1 MNRFFKV
8 DRAPNTIRRNMVG
21 RLLLLAVA
29 VVGALLGVAL
39 GSAWLEQAAL
49 TPRRVAHATGGL
61 SGTITHTTLA
71 DFSQSCMVLPG
82 VQASPVFTNVNAI
95 STAGGELRLIPTL
108 QDYFD
113 DTVVDG
119 TLWITAE
126 ADITG
131 TEYLGGTPVE
141 TEGTLRLFNTAIR
154 SQMAF
159 DDNFGVKFAEGRVR
173 FQAGDALGSG
183 DLGYAREQRPG
194 YPQVEETGIR
204 LFITENT
211 GRGLYVRT
219 RNGIASPFVD
229 EDIPDGDLTEF
240 ATYRLEWDTDR
251 TRWYVNDV
259 VVTTTLTGTTGITT
273 WVWLYS
279 QDIEINRTVWVDWV
293 RAGQYPSGG
302 GYLSCVQD
310 AGGIV
315 NWSQFNVTAT
325 IPVSTSLAYRTRT
338 SLDGATWSGWSL
350 PLTSTLITSPSG
362 RYFQYQ
368 VEFSNTTPLRSPELQ
383 EVVVNYFGPT
393 LLQISP
399 NPAILDP
406 GQAQQFTAQA
416 FDTNNRPVSGL
427 TYTWGLSG
435 GIDGTLDATGLFT
448 AGLPAGTFTNSITAT
463 TLIAGGGNLMGYS
476 TVTVRDL
483 PPTANANGPYTAN
496 QGQTL
501 THNAS
506 GSDPNGGPVLYA
518 WDLNNDSVFE
528 RPGQSITNT
537 WLGAGVF
544 TIGLIVTDTG
554 GLTTTVTTTVTV
566 NNVAP
571 TINSVIPSPTTVNQ
585 GESVTVTVTAT
596 DPGGASDPLT
606 YAFDCDDDGVYEI
619 GPQSGN
625 EAVCVMRPA
634 GARTIR
640 VRVTDSNGAS
650 TIGTTTVTVNNVAPT
665 INSVIPSPTTVNQG
679 ESVTVTVTATDPGAG
694 SDPLTYAFDCD
705 DDGAYEIGPQSGS
718 QAACTMRPAGAR
730 TIRVR
735 VTDSNGASIIGTT
748 TVTVNNVAPTIVSL
762 TNSGP
767 IIEGNSVT
775 VTLTATDPGGA
786 SDPLTYAFDCN
797 NDGNYEIGPQSGN
810 SAACFFG
817 DNGVYTVGARVA
829 DSNGGS
835 ASSTTAVTVNN
846 APPVILAINN
856 NGPRLPN
863 DPVIIRVAA
872 TDPAGANDPLQYEF
886 DCDNDGT
893 YEVGPQADFT
903 AACVFSSLG
912 DYTVNVRVTDG
923 DGGVATGSTPVS
935 IVSVLRVFLPL
946 ILR

>member
-1 MNRFFKV
+1 MNRFFRLDKV
-8 DRAPNTIRRNMVG
+8 PNTIRHNMVS

-29 VVGALLGVAL
+29 VVGALFWLGL
-39 GSAWLEQAAL
+39 GSAWLDQAVL
-49 TPRRVAHATGGL
+49 TPWRVAHATGGL
-61 SGTITHTTLA
+61 SGVITHTTLA
-71 DFSQSCMVLPG
+71 DFSQSCTVLPG
-82 VQASPVFTNVNAI
+82 VQANPVFTNVNAI

-126 ADITG
+126 AAITG

-159 DDNFGVKFAEGRVR
+159 DNNFGVKFAEGRVR
-173 FQAGDALGSG
+173 FQAGTELGSG

-194 YPQVEETGIR
+194 FPQVEETGIR
-204 LFITENT
+204 LFITENA
-211 GRGLYVRT
+211 GRGLYVRM

-229 EDIPDGDLTEF
+229 EDIPDGDLTAF

-251 TRWYVNDV
+251 TRWYVNDTL
-259 VVTTTLTGTTGITT
+259 VTTTLTGTTGITT

-279 QDIEINRTVWVDWV
+279 QDILTDRTVWVDWV

-315 NWSQFNVTAT
+315 NWSQFNVSAT

-338 SLDGATWSGWSL
+338 SLDGSAWSAWSQ

-383 EVVVNYFGPT
+383 QLVVNYYGPT

-406 GQAQQFTAQA
+406 GAVQQFTAQA
-416 FDTNNRPVSGL
+416 LDANNRPVSGL
-427 TYTWGLSG
+427 TYTWQLPAG
-435 GIDGTLDATGLFT
+435 GGGTLDATGLFT
-448 AGLPAGTFTNSITAT
+448 AQLAAGTFTNAITAT
-463 TLIAGGGNLMGYS
+463 TPITGAGPLVGYR

-483 PPTANANGPYTAN
+483 PPTANANGPYTAD

-506 GSDPNGGPVLYA
+506 GSDPNGGGVTFG

-566 NNVAP
+566 NNITP
-571 TINSVIPSPTTVNQ
+571 TISSITRSPASVNQ
-585 GESVTVTVTAT
+585 GETVTVTVTAT

-606 YAFDCDDDGVYEI
+606 YAFDCDDDGAYEI

-625 EAVCVMRPA
+625 SAACVMRPA
-634 GARTIR
+634 GLRTIR
-640 VRVTDSNGAS
+640 VRVTDSNGGSAS
-650 TIGTTTVTVNNVAPT
+650 NTT
-665 INSVIPSPTTVNQG
+665 
-679 ESVTVTVTATDPGAG
+679 E
-694 SDPLTYAFDCD
+694 
-705 DDGAYEIGPQSGS
+705 
-718 QAACTMRPAGAR
+718 
-730 TIRVR
+730 
-735 VTDSNGASIIGTT
+735 
-748 TVTVNNVAPTIVSL
+748 VTVNNVAPTIVSL
-762 TNSGP
+762 TDSGP
-767 IIEGNSVT
+767 IIEGSSVT
-775 VTLTATDPGGA
+775 IMLTATDPGGVN
-786 SDPLTYAFDCN
+786 DPLTYAFDCN
-797 NDGNYEIGPQSGN
+797 NDGNFEIGPQSGN

-817 DNGVYTVGARVA
+817 DNGVYAVRARVA
-829 DSNGGS
+829 DSNGDS
-835 ASSTTAVTVNN
+835 ASNTTEVTVNN
-846 APPVILAINN
+846 APPVILVINN
-856 NGPRLPN
+856 NSPRLPN
-863 DPVIIRVAA
+863 DPVTIRVAA

-886 DCDNDGT
+886 DCDNNGI

-903 AACVFSSLG
+903 ATCVFSGLG
-912 DYTVNVRVTDG
+912 DYAVNVRVTDG
-923 DGGVATGSTPVS
+923 DGGAATGSTSVS